1 MAEILAP
8 RPEPIS
14 KIKAKNLL
22 EGVKEN
28 QPLGLKYDLMLGQL
42 YFAIGD
48 WQKCRSQMQQTVSRF
63 RTSPEAR
70 AMFISMLLKRGDK
83 RDLNRAVEQM
93 AELQKLA
100 PNDINTVQLTVEI
113 GAKTGKEAEVRR
125 YLLTLLPK
133 ISSPE
138 ELDERQIP
146 LMEFVATQLVKLGD
160 LDDAEKIF
168 RMVVARDP
176 KKLYALAS
184 FLGTHRDAEQC
195 MDILAKN
202 YNVELTEP
210 TVRVATAVVRA
221 RRDDVGE
228 KYDSQVQGW
237 LDRGL
242 LENPDSIPLLMLQAE
257 FDDVEKRYD
266 DAAAVYLKLLKR
278 NDVTG
283 ITRAV
288 VLNNLAF
295 LVAVAG
301 NESETGVDPLKLVQ
315 EAEQI
320 IGPTSDILDT
330 RAVVFTT
337 QGKYDAA
344 IDDLDYAVTA
354 DPSASK
360 YYHLAVAHLG
370 AGNNSKAIDAW
381 QKAHELT
388 KDVRSDLNR
397 MEFDLYDKTKAKIDS
412 LSDPKLTRTA
422 A

>member
-1 MAEILAP
+1 
-8 RPEPIS
+8 
-14 KIKAKNLL
+14 LL
-22 EGVKEN
+22 N
-28 QPLGLKYDLMLGQL
+28 
-42 YFAIGD
+42 
-48 WQKCRSQMQQTVSRF
+48 
-63 RTSPEAR
+63 
-70 AMFISMLLKRGDK
+70 
-83 RDLNRAVEQM
+83 
-93 AELQKLA
+93 
-100 PNDINTVQLTVEI
+100 
-113 GAKTGKEAEVRR
+113 
-125 YLLTLLPK
+125 LLPK
-133 ISSPE
+133 ISSPQ

-146 LMEFVATQLVKLGD
+146 LMEFVATQLVMLGD

-184 FLGTHRDAEQC
+184 FLGTYRDAEQC

-202 YNVELTEP
+202 YKVELTEP

-221 RRDDVGE
+221 RRDEVGD

-242 LENPDSIPLLMLQAE
+242 LENPDSIPMLMLQAE
-257 FDDVEKRYD
+257 FNDVEKRYD

-315 EAEQI
+315 EAEQV

-344 IDDLDYAVTA
+344 IEDLNYAVTA

-360 YYHLAVAHLG
+360 YYHLAVAQLG

-388 KDVRSDLNR
+388 KDVRSTLNR
-397 MEFDLYDKTKAKIDS
+397 MEFDNYDKTKAKIDS
-412 LSDPKLTRTA
+412 LNDPKLTRTA